1 MIFDCCH
8 SGSGTRK
15 GTPEDHTRVNR
26 SATLMKD
33 VPFHLDSDILA
44 GPRGGRISKGFLQ
57 KGLRS
62 HVLMAACGQAQ
73 QAVDDRIH
81 KRGVFTHAL
90 VTALRTIGAD
100 RLTYTEVLQ
109 RMERLPMYVL

>member
-1 MIFDCCH
+1 
-8 SGSGTRK
+8 
-15 GTPEDHTRVNR
+15 
-26 SATLMKD
+26 
-33 VPFHLDSDILA
+33 
-44 GPRGGRISKGFLQ
+44 
-57 KGLRS
+57 
-62 HVLMAACGQAQ
+62 MAACGQAQ

-109 RMERLPMYVL
+109 RMERLPM